1 MSRYYFDLDN
11 GDGKTRDE
19 EGVELPDNAGAIKE
33 ASRIVTDLARD
44 ELVECGNGRIWLT
57 IRKSDGNVLAVAS
70 LLFDTKFIEFQP
82 VSES

>member
-11 GDGKTRDE
+11 GDGRTRDD

-82 VSES
+82 AGES

>member
-11 GDGKTRDE
+11 GDGRTRDE

-82 VSES
+82 AGES

>member
-11 GDGKTRDE
+11 GDGRTRDD

-82 VSES
+82 VGES

>member
-11 GDGKTRDE
+11 GDGRTRDD

-82 VSES
+82 ASES